1 MDQSN
6 YPIIIIFKDTHES
19 IWLNNSQCQQD
30 FCCQQRYI
38 YSKQNAEK
46 LKANL
51 KMQQAKQI
59 ITRNA
64 VIVLYVL
71 LECLKWISTLLSL
84 AIVAYP

>member
-1 MDQSN
+1 METPTKVS
-6 YPIIIIFKDTHES
+6 
-19 IWLNNSQCQQD
+19 
-30 FCCQQRYI
+30 
-38 YSKQNAEK
+38 
-46 LKANL
+46 
-51 KMQQAKQI
+51 

>member
-1 MDQSN
+1 MEGKGLPPSN
-6 YPIIIIFKDTHES
+6 PVIRKIYFIMLGHEV
-19 IWLNNSQCQQD
+19 
-30 FCCQQRYI
+30 
-38 YSKQNAEK
+38 
-46 LKANL
+46 
-51 KMQQAKQI
+51 KMSH

>member
-1 MDQSN
+1 MHQVHYTYVAN
-6 YPIIIIFKDTHES
+6 THK
-19 IWLNNSQCQQD
+19 
-30 FCCQQRYI
+30 F
-38 YSKQNAEK
+38 
-46 LKANL
+46 
-51 KMQQAKQI
+51 